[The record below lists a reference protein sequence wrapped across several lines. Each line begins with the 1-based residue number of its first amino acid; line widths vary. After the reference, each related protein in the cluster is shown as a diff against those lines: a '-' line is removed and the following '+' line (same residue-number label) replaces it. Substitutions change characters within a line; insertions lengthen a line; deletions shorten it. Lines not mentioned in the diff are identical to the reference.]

1 MKSIRVF
8 DPAMCCSTGVCGPTV
23 DPRLPKFAA
32 DLDWLKGQGVSVE
45 RFNLSQ
51 EPRAFA
57 ADVEVRTTLQTH
69 GQDGLPL
76 IKVDDEVMSRGTY
89 PSREELARWVGVGG
103 GTGVGAGMEPATATP
118 PSSPSSPCC

>member
-57 ADVEVRTTLQTH
+57 SDVEVRTTLQTH

-76 IKVDDEVMSRGTY
+76 IKADDEVMSRGTY
-89 PSREELARWVGVGG
+89 PTREELASWA
-103 GTGVGAGMEPATATP
+103 GVGAEAGAGVGAAATP
-118 PSSPSSPCC
+118 SSSPPCC